1 MSSRRGQRHPHG
13 LARRQGGE
21 EGSGGRGGGRKGDAR
36 SPRGAVPAVYP
47 GQRGASLR
55 GAPGAAALSIH
66 PCGPAACLPGRA
78 LGSARTHTHVPPPL
92 RRPPPRTH
100 TRACRCRCPPYCH
113 CAAAAPSSLQRFLPP
128 SIPPFLHPS
137 LPLSTLPPSLHPS
150 PPRLALRGGARCGQP
165 RRCKGTAGT
174 APLAAAEAG
183 GTAPPVTRNT
193 LGQPS
198 EVIPAEPEP
207 AA

>member
-1 MSSRRGQRHPHG
+1 MLGAPAEPCPLSTP
-13 LARRQGGE
+13 
-21 EGSGGRGGGRKGDAR
+21 GS
-36 SPRGAVPAVYP
+36 AVPPSREPPALLP
-47 GQRGASLR
+47 SASILAGR
-55 GAPGAAALSIH
+55 MPASREGPWAAHA
-66 PCGPAACLPGRA
+66 
-78 LGSARTHTHVPPPL
+78 HTHMCPHPSVAPL
-92 RRPPPRTH
+92 PAH

-174 APLAAAEAG
+174 APLAAAEAEE
-183 GTAPPVTRNT
+183 TAPPVTRNT